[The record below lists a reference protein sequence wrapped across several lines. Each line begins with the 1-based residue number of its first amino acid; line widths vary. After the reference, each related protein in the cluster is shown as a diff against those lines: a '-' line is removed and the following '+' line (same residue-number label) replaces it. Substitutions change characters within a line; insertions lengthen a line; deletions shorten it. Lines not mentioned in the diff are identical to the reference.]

1 MDIVT
6 FCGEITVPV
15 LMFPE
20 KMRGSNRVQALAQGF
35 ASGDVSRSREDLRL
49 PPTPPPHNRSPD
61 NTDIDDHK

>member
-1 MDIVT
+1 
-6 FCGEITVPV
+6 
-15 LMFPE
+15 MFPE